1 MNIVQA
7 LDAAL
12 PDLPQRVIRRD
23 KPKLDPRVIT
33 KEHIENDRP
42 IVIGKV
48 PGSEV
53 VLRFSPEQWKLI
65 QLFDGNRSYQEIAD
79 LSEQE
84 TGVLFDELVDLG
96 ANI

>member
-12 PDLPQRVIRRD
+12 PELPERLIRRD
-23 KPKLDPRVIT
+23 KPKLDSRVIT

-42 IVIGKV
+42 IVIAKV

-53 VLRFSPEQWKLI
+53 VLRFTPEQWKLI
-65 QLFDGNRSYQEIAD
+65 QLFDGNRSYQEISD
-79 LSEQE
+79 LSVQE
-84 TGVLFDELVDLG
+84 TECCSMRRVF
-96 ANI
+96 AK